1 MANISFDTLGL
12 KVNDSIKELNFHD
25 QVIEVKQYI
34 PVNEMLDLISW
45 TINQSADDMKFYNV
59 GKINIFKDIAI
70 VQHFTNI
77 EITEEQLEDPAH
89 LWDLLASSG
98 LMNMIYE
105 LIPEDV
111 LDWFTHTLWDTVNS
125 IYKYQDSVMG
135 ILDIVTTDYQ
145 NLNFDVKELQENIA
159 NSENLTLLK
168 DVMTKLG

>member
-1 MANISFDTLGL
+1 
-12 KVNDSIKELNFHD
+12 
-25 QVIEVKQYI
+25 
-34 PVNEMLDLISW
+34 
-45 TINQSADDMKFYNV
+45 MKFYNV

-111 LDWFTHTLWDTVNS
+111 LDWFTRTLWDTVNS

-145 NLNFDVKELQENIA
+145 NLNFDVKELQENIS
-159 NSENLTLLK
+159 NPENLTLLK
-168 DVMTKLG
+168 DIVTKLG

>member
-1 MANISFDTLGL
+1 MAKVSFNKLGL
-12 KVNDSIKELNFHD
+12 KVNDSIEELNFHD
-25 QVIEVKQYI
+25 QVIEVKQYV

-45 TINQSADDMKFYNV
+45 TINQSADNMKFYNV

-77 EITEEQLEDPAH
+77 NITDKQLEDPAH

-135 ILDIVTTDYQ
+135 ILDTVNADYQ
-145 NLNFDVKELQENIA
+145 NLNFDIEQLQKSISNP
-159 NSENLTLLK
+159 ENLTLLK
-168 DVMTKLG
+168 DVVTKLG